1 MKSPDK
7 QSMRETI
14 WKKMKKTGVERFPYA
29 WERIPNFEGAEKAA
43 SRLGG
48 LDVFKNAR
56 TVFVAPDSPQK
67 PVRELVLRQKKVL
80 IMPTPKLKSGF
91 LQVNPVKGT
100 ETKAS
105 SIRGAFTQGISL
117 SEEEIPV
124 VELVV
129 QGAVA
134 VDLTGGRIGK
144 GGGYGD
150 REIQVLQAHDKI
162 ITAPLVVTV
171 HDMQVVEWVPQDAWD
186 FTVDMIITPT
196 RALTTV
202 RREEVSKYMSYILRH
217 HPPLSI
223 SENGFLPLD
232 ELARL
237 VKKKYG
243 VGRQVIQSVAEN
255 DSKGRFEISHEKI
268 RAVYGHSYPVFIE
281 LTSADIDILYHGTT
295 EKAATH
301 ILEEGLNPKGRQK
314 VHLSPTIEVAQEVGK
329 RHCKCPVLLK
339 VDARKALENGV
350 IIQKA
355 SNLVYVA
362 DHIPPQYISRIE

>member
-14 WKKMKKTGVERFPYA
+14 WKKMKKIGVERFPYA
-29 WERIPNFEGAEKAA
+29 WGRIPNFEGAEKAA

-48 LDVFKNAR
+48 LDMFKNAR
-56 TVFVAPDSPQK
+56 TVFVAPDSPQR

-80 IMPTPKLKSGF
+80 IMPTPRLKSGF
-91 LQVNPVKGT
+91 LQVNPVRGT
-100 ETKAS
+100 ETMAS

-117 SEEEIPV
+117 SEEDIPV
-124 VELVV
+124 VDLVV

-134 VDLTGGRIGK
+134 VDLMGGRIGK

-150 REIQVLQAHDKI
+150 REIQILRTHGKI
-162 ITAPLVVTV
+162 STAPLVVTV

-186 FTVDMIITPT
+186 FTVDSIITPT
-196 RALTTV
+196 RVLTTA
-202 RREEVSKYMSYILRH
+202 RREDMSKYMSYILRH
-217 HPPLSI
+217 HPPPSI
-223 SENGFLPLD
+223 SENGFIPLD
-232 ELARL
+232 ELTRM

-255 DSKGRFEISHEKI
+255 DSKGRFEIFHEKI
-268 RAVYGHSYPVFIE
+268 RAVYGHSYPVSIE
-281 LTSADIDILYHGTT
+281 LTPADIDVLYHGTT

-301 ILEEGLNPKGRQK
+301 ILKEGLNPKGRQK

-329 RHCKCPVLLK
+329 RHCECPVLLK
-339 VDARKALENGV
+339 VDVRKALENGV